1 MAGEDNGAWLGLLKW
16 SLAYTDGTRP
26 SSESLQP
33 MSDEDRQFLESV
45 MKDGII
51 DEGKRM
57 KAILAELTLAL
68 EPMILKNN
76 DNETRSSSEVKEE
89 ELLELLVELKDIVE
103 QIDYAQAFMTMGGLP
118 FLLGCAS
125 EREAKIPKSIRQY
138 CVAIIATIT
147 QNNPPVQER
156 LLVSENGLN
165 VLGKLFYDEHKA
177 SIENNNEDA
186 QGKMR
191 TRILQAISCAIRG
204 HVVGEESFCRNS
216 EMRSIIDLGLGAVA
230 IIPRG
235 NRTDNFSDDELRN
248 LNPPP
253 PLGLRKKALFLLR
266 ALLTSDTSSRERIR
280 SFSASLKKVIDTALS
295 TDDIEDNDL
304 MEVSLAL
311 LLSVLRQKKSVNI
324 ILDEKD
330 HLVGK
335 GVHRVTKLRR
345 LPEGDEKELAKT
357 ELNLWESLIVE
368 FSRCERDV
376 ESDEGTPALMISD
389 SPANPS
395 AEYLAQ

>member
-1 MAGEDNGAWLGLLKW
+1 MG
-16 SLAYTDGTRP
+16 
-26 SSESLQP
+26 
-33 MSDEDRQFLESV
+33 
-45 MKDGII
+45 
-51 DEGKRM
+51 

-335 GVHRVTKLRR
+335 GVHRVTELRR